1 MRFSQRPKKIF
12 DFSGRFSESSNDEL
26 SAVRQAFLMI
36 FTPSMRK
43 IELKLVRFAILL
55 KKDSQLKTVIRL
67 SESDQILFLPR
78 LSHNLNDYLQNV
90 WSGMSLSLLLFEPTS
105 APISRKSVYPLYVY
119 QSIQLFTEIRE
130 S

>member
-1 MRFSQRPKKIF
+1 MLQTLIRVFNIIVIYDLNFTKNAEFQMQFSPRRKKIF

-55 KKDSQLKTVIRL
+55 KKR
-67 SESDQILFLPR
+67 
-78 LSHNLNDYLQNV
+78 
-90 WSGMSLSLLLFEPTS
+90 
-105 APISRKSVYPLYVY
+105 
-119 QSIQLFTEIRE
+119 QST
-130 S
+130 